1 MFALI
6 GLVIVIASVVAG
18 YILSSGQM
26 AVLFQPYELLI
37 ILGSAIGTLLVA
49 NPLPVVIGIAK
60 GMIGIIK
67 GSPYT
72 KAVYL
77 EHLKMFNDLFSTA
90 RKNGIVKLEPDV
102 EEPDKSQ
109 IFSKYPSFAKNHHAL
124 YFVADT
130 LRMAISGGVGHFDL
144 DQMMELDMEVHH
156 HEESLPIGAL
166 QTMAD
171 ALPGLGIVA
180 AVLGIVITIAS
191 LGGPPEE
198 IGHHVA
204 AALVGTFLGI
214 LMCYG
219 FFGPMAGMMTQISAA
234 EKEYYNFLR
243 VALISFIKGAAPIL
257 AVELARRSIPHHN
270 RPSFKD
276 MEKACKGG
284 A

>member
-1 MFALI
+1 MFAIVGML
-6 GLVIVIASVVAG
+6 IVIASVVGG
-18 YILSSGQM
+18 YLLSKGHM
-26 AVLFQPYELLI
+26 EILFQPYELLI

-49 NPLPVVIGIAK
+49 NPLPVVIGIIKA
-60 GMIGIIK
+60 MRGILK

-72 KAVYL
+72 KPVFL
-77 EHLKMFNDLFSTA
+77 EHLKMLNEVFSTA

-109 IFSKYPSFAKNHHAL
+109 LFAKYPTFIKNHHAVH
-124 YFVADT
+124 FVADT
-130 LRMAISGGVGHFDL
+130 LRMAITGGVGHFDL

-156 HEESLPIGAL
+156 HEANGPVSAL
-166 QTMAD
+166 STMAD

-180 AVLGIVITIAS
+180 AVLGIVITMGS

-214 LMCYG
+214 LLCYG
-219 FFGPMAGMMTQISAA
+219 FFGPMAGMMTKINDA

-243 VALISFIKGAAPIL
+243 VGLISFIKGSAPIL
-257 AVELARRSIPHHN
+257 AVELARRSIPNHI
-270 RPSFKD
+270 RPSFKE

-284 A
+284 

>member
-1 MFALI
+1 MFAI
-6 GLVIVIASVVAG
+6 VGIVIVIASVVGG
-18 YILSSGQM
+18 YILSSGHM
-26 AVLFQPYELLI
+26 EVLLQPYELLI
-37 ILGSAIGTLLVA
+37 ILGSALGTLLVA
-49 NPLPVVIGIAK
+49 NPLPVVIGIIK
-60 GMIGIIK
+60 GMIGILK

-72 KAVYL
+72 KAAYL

-109 IFSKYPSFAKNHHAL
+109 IFGKYPSFVKNHHAL
-124 YFVADT
+124 HFVSDT

-156 HEESLPIGAL
+156 HEANGPIGAL

-180 AVLGIVITIAS
+180 AVLGIVITMGS

-204 AALVGTFLGI
+204 ASLVGTFLGI

-219 FFGPMAGMMTQISAA
+219 FFGPMAGMMTKISES

-270 RPSFKD
+270 RPSFKE